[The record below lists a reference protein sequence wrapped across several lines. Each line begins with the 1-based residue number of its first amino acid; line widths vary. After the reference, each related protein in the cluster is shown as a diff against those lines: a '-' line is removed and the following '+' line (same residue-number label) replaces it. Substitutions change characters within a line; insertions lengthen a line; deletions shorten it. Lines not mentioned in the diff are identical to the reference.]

1 MAATAAEIMAIEI
14 PAECAY
20 EVKYCSLCDEYFYS
34 KEMLRAHMQRSKRHP
49 RCTTCNK
56 SFLNN
61 NSLRNHYVLSKRHHF
76 CRVCQKQFKTSTGLN
91 IHLEYTHLDSD
102 DEDEVA
108 GPDGWEDEE
117 ARRQDALL
125 VGGEIRSR
133 RRTSSATLVW
143 MPPRP
148 VWQRSCNLQ
157 KGVQRIGVVRQTCP
171 ICLAAPK
178 KMSATRC
185 GHVFCTSC
193 ITFVLEESRAC
204 PTCRQPGLA
213 TQLRPLDLHV
223 YGPTKY

>member
-1 MAATAAEIMAIEI
+1 MAIEI

-91 IHLEYTHLDSD
+91 IVSPPLPFLLLHPPPLPFTHSYHQHLEYTHLDSD

-125 VGGEIRSR
+125 VGGEIPL
-133 RRTSSATLVW
+133 SAEDL
-143 MPPRP
+143 
-148 VWQRSCNLQ
+148 NLQ

-193 ITFVLEESRAC
+193 VPFPPHFKRPRAC